1 MIKKVLSVTEVN
13 HFIKTL
19 IDHQPVLR
27 SVLIEGEIS
36 NFVWHRSGHYYF
48 TIKDSE
54 ASMRCV
60 MFKSA
65 ATKLQFLPENGMHVI
80 LTSAVQVYAKTGAYQ
95 AVVSNIHPVGAG
107 ALYKAYEQLKT
118 RLEQAGWFD
127 LKKALPT
134 EITEIGVI
142 TSPTGAAVQ
151 DILSVIQRRDP
162 SIKILLYPVKVQGED
177 AKEMIVKGIQFFNT
191 KRPVDVLLVG
201 RGGGSIEDL
210 WAFNEESVARAIYD
224 SQIPVVSA
232 VGHETDF
239 TIADYVA
246 DVRAATPSVAG
257 ELVSNDLVGKVN
269 ALDTMRDRLYQAV
282 RVCLDTHYAEVAH
295 FEHFLMQNT
304 PENKIKEI
312 QLTLDEAYTHLLKGM
327 KQQIEENRRDL
338 DHKKAQLEMLNPEM
352 ILKRGFTYAKS
363 TDGKWIQSAKDA
375 KGKEELYLHFKDGI
389 LRVKVL

>member
-1 MIKKVLSVTEVN
+1 MIKKVLTVTEVN
-13 HFIKTL
+13 RFIKTL
-19 IDHQPVLR
+19 IDNQPVLR

-80 LTSAVQVYAKTGAYQ
+80 LTCAVQVYAKAGAYQ
-95 AVVSNIHPVGAG
+95 AVVSKIHPVGAG

-118 RLEQAGWFD
+118 RLEKAGWFD

-134 EITEIGVI
+134 EIKEVGVI

-151 DILSVIQRRDP
+151 DMISVIHRRDP
-162 SIKILLYPVKVQGED
+162 SIKIVLYPVKVQGEE
-177 AKEMIVKGIQFFNT
+177 AKDMIVKAIEFFNT

-210 WAFNEESVARAIYD
+210 WAFNEESVASAIYD
-224 SQIPVVSA
+224 SDIPIVSA
-232 VGHETDF
+232 VGHESDF

-257 ELVSNDLVGKVN
+257 ELVSSDLVGKVA
-269 ALDTMRDRLYQAV
+269 ALSSVQDRLYQAI
-282 RVCLDTHYAEVAH
+282 RGSLEAQYARIAH
-295 FEHFLMQNT
+295 AEHFLMQNT
-304 PENKIKEI
+304 PENQIKDV
-312 QLTLDEAYTHLLKGM
+312 QLTLDHAYTQLLKGM
-327 KQQIEENRRDL
+327 KQQLEENRRDL
-338 DHKKAQLEMLNPEM
+338 SYKQAQLERFNPQM
-352 ILKRGFTYAKS
+352 ILERGFAYVKS
-363 TDGKWIQSAKDA
+363 GDGQWIQSITAANNED
-375 KGKEELYLHFKDGI
+375 ELQLHFKDGI

>member
-1 MIKKVLSVTEVN
+1 MIKKVLTVTEVN
-13 HFIKTL
+13 RFIKTL
-19 IDHQPVLR
+19 IDNQPVLR

-80 LTSAVQVYAKTGAYQ
+80 LTCAVQVYAKAGAYQ

-118 RLEQAGWFD
+118 RLEKAGWFD
-127 LKKALPT
+127 LKQALPT
-134 EITEIGVI
+134 EIKEVGVI

-151 DILSVIQRRDP
+151 DMISVIHRRDP
-162 SIKILLYPVKVQGED
+162 SIKIVLYPVKVQGEE
-177 AKEMIVKGIQFFNT
+177 AKDMIVKGIEFFNT

-210 WAFNEESVARAIYD
+210 WAFNEESVASAIYD
-224 SQIPVVSA
+224 SEIPIVSA
-232 VGHETDF
+232 VGHESDF

-257 ELVSNDLVGKVN
+257 ELVSSDLVGKVA
-269 ALDTMRDRLYQAV
+269 ALSSVRDRLYQAI
-282 RVCLDTHYAEVAH
+282 RGSLEAHYAQIAH
-295 FEHFLMQNT
+295 AEHFLIQNT
-304 PENKIKEI
+304 PENQIKDV
-312 QLTLDEAYTHLLKGM
+312 QLTLDHAYTQLLKGM
-327 KQQIEENRRDL
+327 KQQLEENRRDL
-338 DHKKAQLEMLNPEM
+338 SYKKAQLERFNPQM
-352 ILKRGFTYAKS
+352 ILERGFAYVKS
-363 TDGKWIQSAKDA
+363 ADGQWIQSRTAANNED
-375 KGKEELYLHFKDGI
+375 ELQLHFKDGI

>member
-1 MIKKVLSVTEVN
+1 MIKKVLTVTEVN
-13 HFIKTL
+13 RFIKTL
-19 IDHQPVLR
+19 IDNQPVLR

-80 LTSAVQVYAKTGAYQ
+80 LTCAVQVYAKAGAYQ

-118 RLEQAGWFD
+118 RLEKAGWFD
-127 LKKALPT
+127 LKQALPT
-134 EITEIGVI
+134 EIKEVGVI

-151 DILSVIQRRDP
+151 DMISVIHRRDP
-162 SIKILLYPVKVQGED
+162 SIKIVLYPVKVQGEE
-177 AKEMIVKGIQFFNT
+177 AKDMIVKGIEFFNT

-210 WAFNEESVARAIYD
+210 WAFNEESVASAIYD
-224 SQIPVVSA
+224 SEIPIVSA
-232 VGHETDF
+232 VGHESDF

-257 ELVSNDLVGKVN
+257 ELVSSDLVGKVA
-269 ALDTMRDRLYQAV
+269 ALSSVRDRLYQAI
-282 RVCLDTHYAEVAH
+282 RGSLEAHYAQIAH
-295 FEHFLMQNT
+295 AEHFLMQNT
-304 PENKIKEI
+304 PENQIKDV
-312 QLTLDEAYTHLLKGM
+312 QLTLDHAYTQLLKSI
-327 KQQIEENRRDL
+327 KQQLEENRRDL
-338 DHKKAQLEMLNPEM
+338 SYKQAQLERFNPQM
-352 ILKRGFTYAKS
+352 ILERGFAYVKS
-363 TDGKWIQSAKDA
+363 ADGQWIQSRTAANNED
-375 KGKEELYLHFKDGI
+375 ELQLHFKDGI